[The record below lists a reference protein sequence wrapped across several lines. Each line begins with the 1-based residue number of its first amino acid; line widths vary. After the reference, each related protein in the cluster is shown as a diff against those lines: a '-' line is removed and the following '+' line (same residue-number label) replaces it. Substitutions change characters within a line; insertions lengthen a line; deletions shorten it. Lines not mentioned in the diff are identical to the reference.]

1 MARVALMLYTVRD
14 ECARDLEGV
23 LKTVAEIGYDGVE
36 LFDLHGHDAVQVRE
50 WLDRFGLVA
59 VGRHA
64 GLDALEA
71 DLPALT
77 EELRTLGCDRI
88 ALSWIEPPESS
99 DEARA
104 AVARIAG
111 IAEQVG
117 EHGLR
122 FGFHNHWSEL
132 AELDDGDTLLD
143 KLRALPAEVV
153 WLELDLGWVWEAGAD
168 PVEELERTSGRCPL
182 VHVKDFRARGT
193 REDCPVGEGAVGYER
208 VLPAAVGAGAEW
220 LVVEQDNPHA
230 PALAAVEASF
240 HAVQRMLKDAA

>member
-1 MARVALMLYTVRD
+1 MAHVALMLYTVRD

-23 LKTVAEIGYDGVE
+23 LKSVAEIGYDGVE
-36 LFDLHGHDAVQVRE
+36 LFDLHGHDAVQVRD

-71 DLPALT
+71 DLPALA

-88 ALSWIEPPESS
+88 ALSWIDPPESS
-99 DEARA
+99 GDASA
-104 AVARIAG
+104 AVARIAD
-111 IAEQVG
+111 IARHAG

-132 AELDDGDTLLD
+132 AELDDADTLLD
-143 KLRALPAEVV
+143 KLRALPADLV
-153 WLELDLGWVWEAGAD
+153 WLELDLGWVWEAGVD

-193 REDCPVGEGAVGYER
+193 REDCPVGDGEVGYER
-208 VLPAAVGAGAEW
+208 VLPAAVGAGVEW
-220 LVVEQDNPHA
+220 LVVEQDDPA
-230 PALAAVEASF
+230 PPALAAVERSF
-240 HAVQRMLKDAA
+240 HAVQGILKDAA

>member
-23 LKTVAEIGYDGVE
+23 LKSVAEIGYEGVE
-36 LFDLHGHDAVQVRE
+36 LFDLHGHDATRVRE

-88 ALSWIEPPESS
+88 ALSWIDPPESS
-99 DEARA
+99 DDARA
-104 AVARIAG
+104 AVARIAD
-111 IAEQVG
+111 IARRASDY
-117 EHGLR
+117 GLR

-143 KLRALPAEVV
+143 KLRALPADLI

-193 REDCPVGEGAVGYER
+193 RVDCPVGDGDVGYER
-208 VLPAAVGAGAEW
+208 VLPAAVRAGAEW
-220 LVVEQDNPHA
+220 LVVEQDNPDA
-230 PALAAVEASF
+230 PALAGVERSLR
-240 HAVQRMLKDAA
+240 AVQRIVKDAA